1 MEKFLAGDLTLAD
14 IDKAL
19 DEKDDLEKLADDLN
33 LNLRRYGISDKNRY
47 MTDYPLLVKK
57 LPMEDQ
63 GYYTAD
69 CTMRYLKRK
78 NDEYTHLNLGSETE
92 LLRRVERVLEY
103 WEEKKVK
110 DKEAKKLA
118 RKQRKAKEI

>member
-1 MEKFLAGDLTLAD
+1 
-14 IDKAL
+14 
-19 DEKDDLEKLADDLN
+19 
-33 LNLRRYGISDKNRY
+33 
-47 MTDYPLLVKK
+47 
-57 LPMEDQ
+57 
-63 GYYTAD
+63 
-69 CTMRYLKRK
+69 MRYLKRK

-103 WEEKKVK
+103 WEEKKAK